1 MAVITGCDVREL
13 NRTFHSKYPHIA
25 LQRERDRSQMTLL
38 RRLLLT
44 VMNHANKNSD
54 IKTIKIEKRTSKQ
67 PAATIPPEEP
77 LAMQQMEMTA

>member
-1 MAVITGCDVREL
+1 
-13 NRTFHSKYPHIA
+13 
-25 LQRERDRSQMTLL
+25 
-38 RRLLLT
+38 
-44 VMNHANKNSD
+44 MNHANKNSD